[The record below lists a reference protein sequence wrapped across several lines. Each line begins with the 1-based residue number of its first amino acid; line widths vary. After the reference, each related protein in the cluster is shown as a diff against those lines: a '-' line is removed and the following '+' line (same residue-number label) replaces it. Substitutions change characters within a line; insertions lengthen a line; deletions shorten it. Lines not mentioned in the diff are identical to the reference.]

1 MEDFPWR
8 SILDENRNTEAV
20 KPDNEEN
27 EVISESDAQET
38 YAEGEPAPVYDEE
51 QVARIRADIE
61 RRRAI
66 RREAERK
73 RIMRNRII
81 AVCVL
86 LLLVI
91 ILFKACTGGSDKK
104 DDKSTSSS
112 SAAAAEAK
120 TKKTKKS
127 TSSKAEDKDTSDD
140 AGEQES
146 THKIETIGGM
156 TFVDNILIVNKTYSL
171 PADYA
176 PGVSEVAQ
184 NAFNEMAEAA
194 SYEGIS
200 LWINS
205 SYRSYEDQEYL
216 YNSYANERG
225 TEAADEV
232 SSRPGHSE
240 HQSGLAFDVN
250 TTEDSFAGTPEAEW
264 LAAHCYE
271 YGFIIRF
278 PEGKESSTGYAYEP
292 WHIRYL
298 GTKIATE
305 VTQSGLSLEEY
316 LGVTSSYDDAEDM
329 QA

>member
-8 SILDENRNTEAV
+8 SILDDGKDTDAV
-20 KPDNEEN
+20 KDDTEQSSVNDEPVTESEN
-27 EVISESDAQET
+27 
-38 YAEGEPAPVYDEE
+38 APVYDEE
-51 QVARIRADIE
+51 YTARIRADIE
-61 RRRAI
+61 SRRAL

-86 LLLVI
+86 VLLVI
-91 ILFKACTGGSDKK
+91 ILFKACTSGSDKK

-112 SAAAAEAK
+112 SAAAADTK
-120 TKKTKKS
+120 TKKTTKKKS
-127 TSSKAEDKDTSDD
+127 SSSKAEETEPD
-140 AGEQES
+140 AEGEEQS
-146 THKIETIGGM
+146 GHKIETIGGM

-194 SYEGIS
+194 SYDGIS
-200 LWINS
+200 LWVNS

-225 TEAADEV
+225 VEAADEV

-250 TTEDSFAGTPEAEW
+250 TTEDTFAGTPEAEW
-264 LAAHCYE
+264 LAQHCSE

-329 QA
+329 QG